1 MKLKVIMN
9 TRNKSEEVFIDG
21 INVGIFERLNLDSK
35 AYSFMSNCSLEK
47 LTGDHYIRAC
57 NRFCVSTF
65 HQLP

>member
-47 LTGDHYIRAC
+47 LTGDHYILIGRHLNLHNAS
-57 NRFCVSTF
+57 N
-65 HQLP
+65 QK